1 MIVVTPVLVKNSLL
15 AKCNV
20 LIEAN
25 LHVSDPNHLSLYYN
39 NCTLG
44 VYKRMKIFGM
54 FYFHASMHVLSS
66 LLAVFIAVLYT
77 FPIYITE

>member
-25 LHVSDPNHLSLYYN
+25 LSDPNHLSLYYN
-39 NCTLG
+39 NCTLV

-54 FYFHASMHVLSS
+54 FYFHVSMHVLSS
-66 LLAVFIAVLYT
+66 LLAIFKAVLYT